1 MVYAHIRVECEM
13 FDNVD
18 TLPFSDVQ
26 LGVTL
31 RVVRYRER

>member
-1 MVYAHIRVECEM
+1 MDYADVRVDRET

-18 TLPFSDVQ
+18 TLPFSDAQ

-31 RVVRYRER
+31 RVVQYRER